1 VRSIV
6 ELGAALATM
15 AAGLLYAV
23 VIASEHEPLEPVTW
37 VIWATVA
44 AAGATALAGGFA
56 RSRRT
61 RAALFGFTALV
72 DLAWAL
78 LGALS
83 IGLAFVPG
91 LVLAATAARRR
102 R

>member
-1 VRSIV
+1 VPSIV
-6 ELGAALATM
+6 ELGAALATV

-37 VIWATVA
+37 VVWATVA
-44 AAGATALAGGFA
+44 AAGMTALAGGFTRSSRA
-56 RSRRT
+56 RV
-61 RAALFGFTALV
+61 ALFGFTALV

-78 LGALS
+78 LGALTV
-83 IGLAFVPG
+83 GLAFAPG
-91 LVLAATAARRR
+91 MVLAFTAARRR